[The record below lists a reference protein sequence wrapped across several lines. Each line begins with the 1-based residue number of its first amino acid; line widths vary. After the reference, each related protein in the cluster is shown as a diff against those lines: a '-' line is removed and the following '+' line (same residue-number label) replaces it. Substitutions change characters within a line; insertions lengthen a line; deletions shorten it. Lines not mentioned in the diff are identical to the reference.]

1 MSEPGPTVRKNGH
14 TAFTIRVTHTL
25 YREDMVDIL
34 AWLNIYDDVPTSRD
48 RVMSVLRRN
57 LPDYDPAWHKD
68 IPLSEYHKAITRA
81 DSLISKLWPDWN

>member
-1 MSEPGPTVRKNGH
+1 MTDPRPTVRKNGQ
-14 TAFTIRVTHTL
+14 TSFTIRVTHTL

-34 AWLNIYDDVPTSRD
+34 AWVDIYEDVPTSRD

-57 LPDYDPAWHKD
+57 LPDYDPAWYKN
-68 IPLSEYHKAITRA
+68 IPLSKYYEATARA